1 MARDEVFGTTAAR
14 GSDFQFNEEVAS
26 VFDDMLARSV
36 PFYLEQQSLI
46 EEIAGRFAQPGSNVI
61 DLGCSTGTTLIR
73 LAKLLDPAV
82 KLIGYDNSE
91 PMLDR
96 ARTNAIEMRVGDRIE
111 FRYGDFNQNLDKLP
125 IENVSVVTI
134 CWTLQFVRPLH
145 RDRLIRKI
153 YDGMVNGGA
162 LIVTDKILT
171 NDSSMNRFFIDFYYD
186 FKRRNGYSEQEISKK
201 REALENVLIPYRVDE
216 NFELFRRNGF
226 SIVETF
232 FQWYN
237 FAGFLCVKQF

>member
-1 MARDEVFGTTAAR
+1 MGRDEVFGTTAAR

-26 VFDDMLARSV
+26 VFDDMLVRSV
-36 PFYLEQQSLI
+36 PFYLEQQSLV
-46 EEIAGRFAQPGSNVI
+46 EEIARRFVLPDTKVV

-73 LAKLLDPAV
+73 LAKLLDPGV

-96 ARTNAIEMRVGDRIE
+96 ARSNALKFDVGDRIE
-111 FRYGDFNQNLDKLP
+111 FRYGDFNENFDDLM
-125 IENVSVVTI
+125 IENASVVTI

-153 YDGMVNGGA
+153 YEGMVNGGV
-162 LIVTDKILT
+162 LIITDKVLT
-171 NDSSMNRFFIDFYYD
+171 NDSNMNRFFIDFYYD
-186 FKRRNGYSEQEISKK
+186 FKRRNGYSDQEISKK

-226 SIVETF
+226 STVETF